1 MSHVTADVS
10 PILMENIHLSL
21 TYGCAW
27 GHRAEKG
34 TCGGL
39 CVCMIPVTLNP
50 TPYFSISSD
59 QISRVFF
66 SLISICPCP
75 PLCTPSSHCPL
86 ALNLP
91 LSRSLAFCV
100 LWPPD
105 TFSDPPVLA
114 DSTRFTW
121 QRNSVIQP
129 YWWQINQCYL
139 FFPCLCFHRFLSVT
153 LVFVKKNL
161 GQLNCLTSPKEQ
173 TEMQAEDSGKDRTH
187 VI

>member
-1 MSHVTADVS
+1 
-10 PILMENIHLSL
+10 MENIHLSL
-21 TYGCAW
+21 TFTVLPEAIKQKKSP
-27 GHRAEKG
+27 AVV
-34 TCGGL
+34 
-39 CVCMIPVTLNP
+39 CVCVSCVIPVTLNL

-59 QISRVFF
+59 QISRVFSAWYLF
-66 SLISICPCP
+66 A
-75 PLCTPSSHCPL
+75 L
-86 ALNLP
+86 ALLCALHHHIA
-91 LSRSLAFCV
+91 LSISLSLAPSFSFCV

-161 GQLNCLTSPKEQ
+161 GQLNCLTSSKEQ
-173 TEMQAEDSGKDRTH
+173 TEMQGEDSGRDRTN